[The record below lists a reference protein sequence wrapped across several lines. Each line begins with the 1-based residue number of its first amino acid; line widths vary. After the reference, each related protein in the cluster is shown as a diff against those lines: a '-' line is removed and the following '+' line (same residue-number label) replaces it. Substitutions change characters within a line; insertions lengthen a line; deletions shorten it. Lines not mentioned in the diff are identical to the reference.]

1 MNNSMEID
9 DHAHGDIN
17 LGSSRSDL
25 HAAAEPIKVI
35 LSMQSFELG
44 GSERRYYNV
53 ARHLSKDSRIEMTLV
68 ITGAVLDKLIP
79 AQGEPPPEL
88 KVVRIF
94 DCGWRCWL
102 SNIASFR
109 TRSALLNRLLN
120 ASLFRLRVRFLHWFS
135 KVFDVSGYDVW
146 HCCGRGGRPGFPKH
160 YTRHALMVCADT
172 EVAMPGHA
180 LSDPIFRNAVL
191 DGRITEVI
199 SATVREAIINKL
211 ELDVEG
217 AKSLALAPCSFIDY
231 EKIGVSGNEE
241 RKYVSFL
248 GRFHREKNPL
258 VFVRA
263 IGAIASEFPKVKFL
277 MMGHGP
283 FETKIRHAIESMG
296 IADRVEIRAELN
308 PIQYL
313 KRSLIFVSIQNRDNY
328 SSQAL
333 MEAMACGCAIIASDV
348 GLTAQ
353 IVPDGIGV
361 RIPLTPERLAD
372 GLRNLL
378 NDPQEIEA
386 LGNAASE
393 FVRKTQTVERYGEFL
408 VGLYRKISSS

>member
-1 MNNSMEID
+1 MNNSKEI
-9 DHAHGDIN
+9 
-17 LGSSRSDL
+17 DL
-25 HAAAEPIKVI
+25 HAAAEPMKVI

-94 DCGWRCWL
+94 DCGWRRWL
-102 SNIASFR
+102 SKIASFR
-109 TRSALLNRLLN
+109 TRSALLNRFLN
-120 ASLFRLRVRFLHWFS
+120 ASFFRLRVRFLHWFS
-135 KVFDVSGYDVW
+135 KVFDVSEYDVW

-172 EVAMPGHA
+172 EVAVPGHA
-180 LSDPIFRNAVL
+180 LSDSIFRNAVL
-191 DGRITEVI
+191 DGRIMEVI
-199 SATVREAIINKL
+199 SDTVRKAIINKL
-211 ELDVEG
+211 ELDAEG

-231 EKIGVSGNEE
+231 ERIGVSGNDE

-258 VFVRA
+258 VFARA
-263 IGAIASEFPKVKFL
+263 IGAIASEFPEVKFL

-283 FETKIRHAIESMG
+283 FETKIRNEIEFMG
-296 IADRVEIRAELN
+296 IVDRVEIRAELN
-308 PIQYL
+308 PIKYL

-353 IVPDGIGV
+353 LIPDGIGV
-361 RIPLTPERLAD
+361 RIPLSAEKLAD
-372 GLRNLL
+372 NLRYLL
-378 NDPQEIEA
+378 NDQQKMER
-386 LGNAASE
+386 LGIAASE
-393 FVRKTQTVERYGEFL
+393 FVRETQTIERYGEFL
-408 VGLYRKISSS
+408 IGLYRQVARS